1 MNECCEQTY
10 PDFYLHALVCLKQGA
25 LPIYNVDTSD
35 VLRFSALIGD
45 ELFKAELR
53 QLPQKK
59 YERVLTQLL
68 KSVYEMQE
76 EP

>member
-10 PDFYLHALVCLKQGA
+10 PYFYLHALVCLEQGA
-25 LPIYNVDTSD
+25 MPIFNVDTD
-35 VLRFSALIGD
+35 EVLRYNAVAID
-45 ELFKAELR
+45 EVFRAELR
-53 QLPQKK
+53 QLPQRE
-59 YERVLTQLL
+59 YERVVVQLL